1 MFKLGDKLVLI
12 TVILF
17 VGSLYK
23 MFWFSEGRGDFAQVT
38 VEQIRSDHN
47 AQKGKQLLSLSEN
60 KIIKIKGK
68 VGISELEIVNGKIRF
83 KSSPCPNQICVHAGW
98 LEKGGE
104 FAACLPNRVALELVA
119 NNTFF
124 DAINF

>member
-1 MFKLGDKLVLI
+1 
-12 TVILF
+12 
-17 VGSLYK
+17 

-38 VEQIRSDHN
+38 VEQGKVDQIRMDQKKSENDDHN
-47 AQKGKQLLSLSEN
+47 VQEGKQLISLSEN
-60 KIIKIKGK
+60 RTIQIVGK
-68 VGISELEIVNGKIRF
+68 VGISELEIADGRVRF
-83 KSSPCPNQICVHAGW
+83 KSSPCPNQICVHSGW

-104 FAACLPNRVALELVA
+104 FAACLPNRVAVELVT